1 MTSQHLEPALRVAM
15 IGIGA
20 RAGLGRHVAAAGGA
34 VVAAVDLD
42 PTTAGL
48 ARELYGDDVDL
59 HPSVESLLAAHPDL
73 DAAIVASPDDT
84 HHAVTTA
91 LLEAGVAA
99 YVEKPL
105 AITIEDADDLLE
117 TAFRTGSRLYVGH
130 NMRHMPVVRLMR
142 DIIARGEI
150 GEVRAVWC
158 RHFVG
163 TGGDFY
169 FKDWHAD
176 RSRSTSLLLQ
186 KGAHDLDVI
195 HWLAGAPTLEVVAM
209 GDLMVYDKVS
219 SRRDNSDQRM
229 WDWYSSDTWPPLSQ
243 TNLNPVID
251 VEDIS
256 MMTMRLANGVLAS
269 YQQCHFTPDYWRNY
283 TVIGTAGRLE
293 NVGDGPGGE
302 VRVWNQRGDFVERGH
317 TQYPLDGSDEGH
329 GGADPLTVGE
339 FLRFVREGGP
349 TDTSPVAARD
359 AVAAGVAATASLRGG
374 SLPQTVLPVRVELA
388 DYFERHQAAERSRA

>member
-1 MTSQHLEPALRVAM
+1 MTTDTPAPALRVAM

-20 RAGLGRHVAAAGGA
+20 RAGLGRHVTSGGGV
-34 VVAAVDLD
+34 VVAAVDPD
-42 PTTAGL
+42 PATAQL
-48 ARELYGDDVDL
+48 AREYFGDDVAM
-59 HPSVESLLAAHPDL
+59 HPTVEALLAAHPDL

-84 HHAVTTA
+84 HHAVTSA

-105 AITIEDADDLLE
+105 AISTSDADDLLE
-117 TAFRTGSRLYVGH
+117 TAFRTRARLYVGH
-130 NMRHMPVVRLMR
+130 NMRHMPVVRQMR

-163 TGGDFY
+163 AGGDFY

-176 RSRSTSLLLQ
+176 RSRSTGLLLQ
-186 KGAHDLDVI
+186 KGAHDIDVI
-195 HWLAGAPTLEVVAM
+195 HWLAGASTREVVAM
-209 GDLMVYDKVS
+209 GDLMVYDQVS
-219 SRRDNSDQRM
+219 SRRDNSDRRM
-229 WDWYSSDTWPPLSQ
+229 WDWYSPDTWPPLSQ
-243 TNLNPVID
+243 TELNPVID

-256 MMTMRLANGVLAS
+256 MMTMRLDNGVLAS

-293 NVGDGPGGE
+293 NVGDGPGAE
-302 VRVWNQRGDFVERGH
+302 IRVWNQRGDFVERGNV
-317 TQYPLDGSDEGH
+317 QYPVVGELEGH
-329 GGADPLTVGE
+329 GGADVLTVGE
-339 FLRFVREGGP
+339 FLRFVRDGGP

-359 AVAAGVAATASLRGG
+359 AVAAGIAATESLRSG
-374 SLPQTVLPVRVELA
+374 SRPHTVPPVRPEVAEYFAGHQTVEP
-388 DYFERHQAAERSRA
+388 SRA